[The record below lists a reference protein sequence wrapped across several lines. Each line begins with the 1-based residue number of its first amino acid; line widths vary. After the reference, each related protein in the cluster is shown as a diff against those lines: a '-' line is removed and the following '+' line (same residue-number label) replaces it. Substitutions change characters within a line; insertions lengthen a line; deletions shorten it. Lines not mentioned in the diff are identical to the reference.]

1 MRARDLNRK
10 LGEAFREGLGMAK
23 WREEALWQAFLARAQ
38 AEAQAWSAFVTAMVV
53 MNRRLRPALR
63 ASAWPGSF
71 HPRW

>member
-1 MRARDLNRK
+1 MTARELDRK
-10 LGEAFREGLGMAK
+10 LGQAFGEGLGMNK
-23 WREEALWQAFLARAQ
+23 SQEEALWQAFLARAQ
-38 AEAQAWSAFVTAMVV
+38 AEAQAWSAFVTVMVV